1 LTSDILKS
9 PKSVS
14 PDAVLAAGA
23 TQLESLQLKTE
34 DLRQVQAAFSSS
46 VAKTIIFAL
55 VLACIAVPI
64 SALME
69 WKNVIKEAAG
79 RREQTGPVDVKSHQE
94 NLREDA

>member
-1 LTSDILKS
+1 LDSLHLN
-9 PKSVS
+9 
-14 PDAVLAAGA
+14 AVD
-23 TQLESLQLKTE
+23 LQKV
-34 DLRQVQAAFSSS
+34 RAAFSFS

-79 RREQTGPVDVKSHQE
+79 RREQNKAVLEKSSGENQQE
-94 NLREDA
+94 VV